1 MRQNSNK
8 TNSSAESTTLPAP
21 TNKTPRKP
29 AEPNSNESNHA
40 IHCDAYIN
48 FAGIENIPDSCN
60 ISQPSNTLSQYLYP
74 SPPIQFETQESI
86 LSDYYFS
93 VICPINSCFDSLC
106 NPLRSYVGAI
116 MYTYPLI
123 FQCVMAMSAAHLF
136 QKRAEMINV
145 VLDHRKAAISLL
157 TSEMES
163 ETSKTTKGVS
173 LLGSILLGMTS
184 VSARSVDFWCETNR
198 SPF

>member
-1 MRQNSNK
+1 M
-8 TNSSAESTTLPAP
+8 
-21 TNKTPRKP
+21 
-29 AEPNSNESNHA
+29 
-40 IHCDAYIN
+40 
-48 FAGIENIPDSCN
+48 AGISNVPDPWD
-60 ISQPSNTLSQYLYP
+60 ISQPSNTLLQYLCL

-86 LSDYYFS
+86 LSDYYFF
-93 VICPINSCFDSLC
+93 VVCPINSCFDSLC

-136 QKRAEMINV
+136 QRRAEMTNV
-145 VLDHRKAAISLL
+145 VLDHRKAAISVL
-157 TSEMES
+157 TSEMEL

-184 VSARSVDFWCETNR
+184 VSTRLVDFWCEANR
-198 SPF
+198 SLF